1 MQRSI
6 TSFLVLFI
14 AIPVQFSSTWTTV
27 LWSIQLI
34 IMNLISSKFNIKS
47 VRLFSYLLF
56 ALILIKGIIWDMYN
70 TAEMEPV
77 LNSRFWSL
85 GFIFISG
92 YTTYFYFK
100 NVQMDNVEK
109 GIISL
114 TYYTSL
120 IIILLNINAE
130 IFFGVNYYEKVF
142 SSSYKTPVIF
152 ILWIHFF

>member
-1 MQRSI
+1 MQPRYKEEGYSKCVFM
-6 TSFLVLFI
+6 SV
-14 AIPVQFSSTWTTV
+14 AKETV
-27 LWSIQLI
+27 
-34 IMNLISSKFNIKS
+34 
-47 VRLFSYLLF
+47 SYLLF

-100 NVQMDNVEK
+100 NVQMDTVEK

-120 IIILLNINAE
+120 NIS
-130 IFFGVNYYEKVF
+130 IYY
-142 SSSYKTPVIF
+142 
-152 ILWIHFF
+152 